1 LTVLPLVPQNLEA
14 LEAFARSLADASRM
28 ETLRVWASGS
38 SVEDKG
44 GAGAF
49 DPVTEGDRAAERA
62 MRDLIERHHPD
73 HGIMGEEYP
82 DRPPQ
87 GRYSW
92 SLDPIDGTRSFIC
105 GLPTWVTLIA
115 LLDEGEPVLGLIDVP
130 RLDELYVGLGGAARL
145 SSNTGR
151 SQLAVSG
158 CTNLGDARLS
168 TTDPYLFTGSDSKGF
183 ERLRTSARTT
193 RYGHDGYAYARLAA
207 GSLDLIVEAG
217 LKPHDYNALIP
228 VVRGAGGV
236 IGDWSGGGDFSE
248 GKVVAAASEAL
259 FDEAVR
265 LLNP

>member
-1 LTVLPLVPQNLEA
+1 MAGQLENQNADA
-14 LEAFARSLADASRM
+14 LEAFAHRLADASRI

-44 GAGAF
+44 GEGAF

-62 MRDLIERHHPD
+62 MRAIIEQHHPG

-82 DRPPQ
+82 DRAAK

-115 LLDEGEPVLGLIDVP
+115 LLDDGAPVLGVVDVP
-130 RLDELYVGLGGAARL
+130 RLGERYVGHGRTARL
-145 SSNTGR
+145 FSADGTAP
-151 SQLAVSG
+151 LAASG
-158 CTNLGDARLS
+158 CPGIAEARLS
-168 TTDPYLFTGSDSKGF
+168 TTDPYLFTGAEAEGF
-183 ERLRTSARTT
+183 ERLRARVRTT

-207 GSLDLIVEAG
+207 GSLDLVVETC

-228 VVRGAGGV
+228 VVRSAGGV
-236 IGDWSGGGDFSE
+236 IGDWSGGGEFSE

-259 FDEAVR
+259 FEEAVR
-265 LLNP
+265 LLGA

>member
-1 LTVLPLVPQNLEA
+1 MAAALVNPDLEA
-14 LEAFARSLADASRM
+14 LEAFARSLANASRG
-28 ETLRVWASGS
+28 ETLRVWGSGS

-44 GAGAF
+44 GEGPF

-62 MRDLIERHHPD
+62 MRTLIEQHHPD

-82 DRPPQ
+82 DRPPR

-115 LLDEGEPVLGLIDVP
+115 LLDEGAPVLGLIDVP
-130 RLDELYVGLGGAARL
+130 RLDELYVGLGGGAGL
-145 SSNTGR
+145 SSKTGTT
-151 SQLAVSG
+151 QLAVSG
-158 CTNLGDARLS
+158 CTSLAEARLS
-168 TTDPYLFTGSDSKGF
+168 TTDPFLFTGSDAERF
-183 ERLRTSARTT
+183 ERLRTGARTT
-193 RYGHDGYAYARLAA
+193 RYGQDGYAYARLAA
-207 GSLDLIVEAG
+207 GSLDLIMETE

-265 LLNP
+265 LLNS

>member
-1 LTVLPLVPQNLEA
+1 MTGQLAGEDFDA
-14 LEAFARSLADASRM
+14 LEVFAHRLADASRAQ
-28 ETLRVWASGS
+28 TLGVWANGS
-38 SVEDKG
+38 LVEDKG
-44 GAGAF
+44 GEGAF

-62 MRDLIERHHPD
+62 MRAMIERHHPD

-82 DRPPQ
+82 DRPAQ

-115 LLDEGEPVLGLIDVP
+115 LLDEGAPVLGVIDVP
-130 RLDELYVGLGGAARL
+130 RLGERYVGKGRTARFL
-145 SSNTGR
+145 SAEGTMSLT
-151 SQLAVSG
+151 VSG
-158 CTNLGDARLS
+158 CASLAEARLS
-168 TTDPYLFTGSDSKGF
+168 TTDPYLFEGAEAEGF
-183 ERLRTSARTT
+183 ERLRTRARTT

-207 GSLDLIVEAG
+207 GSLDLIVETC

-236 IGDWSGGGDFSE
+236 IGDWSGGSDFSE

-259 FDEAVR
+259 FEEAVR
-265 LLNP
+265 LLAA

>member
-1 LTVLPLVPQNLEA
+1 MTGRLETQDA
-14 LEAFARSLADASRM
+14 LEAFARTLADASRG

-38 SVEDKG
+38 LVDDKG
-44 GAGAF
+44 GEGGF

-62 MRDLIERHHPD
+62 MRALIERHHPD

-115 LLDEGEPVLGLIDVP
+115 LLDEGAPVLGLIDVP
-130 RLDELYVGLGGAARL
+130 RLDELYVGVGEGARL
-145 SSNTGR
+145 ITE
-151 SQLAVSG
+151 SG
-158 CTNLGDARLS
+158 TTSLTAGNCTSVGEARLS
-168 TTDPYLFTGSDSKGF
+168 TTDPYLFTGADAEAF
-183 ERLRTSARTT
+183 DRLRTSARTT

-207 GSLDLIVEAG
+207 GSLDLVVEAG

-236 IGDWSGGGDFSE
+236 IGDWSGGSDFSE
-248 GKVVAAASEAL
+248 GKVVAAATEAL

-265 LLNP
+265 LLGS

>member
-1 LTVLPLVPQNLEA
+1 MAVQLVNHDLEA
-14 LEAFARSLADASRM
+14 LGAFARKLAVASRS
-28 ETLRVWASGS
+28 ETLRVWAGGS
-38 SVEDKG
+38 SIEDKG
-44 GAGAF
+44 GEGAF

-62 MRDLIERHHPD
+62 MRALIERHHPD

-82 DRPPQ
+82 DRAPE

-130 RLDELYVGLGGAARL
+130 RLDELYVGVGGEARL
-145 SSNTGR
+145 ISESSTVP
-151 SQLAVSG
+151 LTVSN
-158 CTNLGDARLS
+158 CTNVADARLS
-168 TTDPYLFTGSDSKGF
+168 TTDPYLFLGAEADGF

-207 GSLDLIVEAG
+207 GSLDLVVETC

-236 IGDWSGGGDFSE
+236 IGDWSGGGNFSE
-248 GKVVAAASEAL
+248 GKVVAAATEAL
-259 FDEAVR
+259 FEEAVR
-265 LLNP
+265 LLGS